1 MVHAAPHYDFA
12 HAAAALIAI
21 AALLS
26 GLGLLAVKQVHEQ
39 VRVYAVLSTF
49 AAAYTLL
56 VGVDRGDA
64 ALIVLAGWTAVIK
77 VIVIPV
83 SIDRAVT
90 RRISEHEVPLV
101 VQVPMS
107 LLIGVAL
114 AGLAYWSGA
123 ALPIRGALLPTPAL
137 GMSIALVMVGLF
149 FMITRQ
155 NVISQIVGLLTLEN
169 GVFLA
174 TVAIASGLPFAI
186 GFLLL
191 LDLLPAVLFYG
202 VFARLIAARAKGT
215 SIEDMAVLRG

>member
-1 MVHAAPHYDFA
+1 MHAAPDYDFA
-12 HAAAALIAI
+12 HATAALLAI
-21 AALLS
+21 AVLLS
-26 GLGLLAVKQVHEQ
+26 GLALLAVKQVHEQ
-39 VRVYAVLSTF
+39 VRVYAVQSVF
-49 AAAYTLL
+49 AAGYTLL
-56 VGVDRGDA
+56 VGVDRADA
-64 ALIVLAGWTAVIK
+64 ALIVLAAWTAVIK

-90 RRISEHEVPLV
+90 RQISEHEVPLV

-114 AGLAYWSGA
+114 AGLAYWSSA
-123 ALPIRGALLPTPAL
+123 ALPVHGALLPVPAL
-137 GMSIALVMVGLF
+137 GMPLALVLVGFL

-155 NVISQIVGLLTLEN
+155 NVISQIVGLLVLEN

-174 TVAIASGLPFAI
+174 TVAIAPGLPFAI

-202 VFARLIAARAKGT
+202 VFARLIAARAKST
-215 SIEDMAVLRG
+215 SIEDLSVLRG

>member
-1 MVHAAPHYDFA
+1 MHVAPHYDFA
-12 HAAAALIAI
+12 HATAALLAI

-26 GLGLLAVKQVHEQ
+26 ALALLAVKQVHEQ
-39 VRVYAVLSTF
+39 VRVYAVQSVF
-49 AAAYTLL
+49 AAGYTLL
-56 VGVDRGDA
+56 VGVDRADA
-64 ALIVLAGWTAVIK
+64 ALIVLAVWTAVIK

-90 RRISEHEVPLV
+90 RQVSEHEVPLV

-107 LLIGVAL
+107 LLVGVAL
-114 AGLAYWSGA
+114 AGLAYWSSS
-123 ALPIRGALLPTPAL
+123 ALPVHGALLPAPAL
-137 GMSIALVMVGLF
+137 GMPLSLVLVGFF

-155 NVISQIVGLLTLEN
+155 NVISQIVGLLVLEN

-174 TVAIASGLPFAI
+174 TVAIAPGLPFAI

-202 VFARLIAARAKGT
+202 VFARLIAARAKST
-215 SIEDMAVLRG
+215 SIEDMTVLRG

>member
-1 MVHAAPHYDFA
+1 MHAAPHYDFA
-12 HAAAALIAI
+12 HATAALLAI

-26 GLGLLAVKQVHEQ
+26 ALAVLAVKQVHEQ
-39 VRVYAVLSTF
+39 VRVYAVLSLF
-49 AAAYTLL
+49 AAGYTLL
-56 VGVDRGDA
+56 VGAERADVV
-64 ALIVLAGWTAVIK
+64 LIVLGVWTAVIK
-77 VIVIPV
+77 VVVIPV
-83 SIDRAVT
+83 AIDRQIT
-90 RRISEHEVPLV
+90 RQISEHEVPLV

-114 AGLAYWSGA
+114 AGLSYWSA
-123 ALPIRGALLPTPAL
+123 SALPIHGALLPSPAL
-137 GMSIALVMVGLF
+137 GMPLALVLVGFF

-155 NVISQIVGLLTLEN
+155 NVISQIVGLLVLEN

-174 TVAIASGLPFAI
+174 TVAIAPGLPFAI

-202 VFARLIAARAKGT
+202 VFARLIAARARGT

>member
-1 MVHAAPHYDFA
+1 MPIAPHYDVA
-12 HAAAALIAI
+12 HAAAALLAI

-26 GLGLLAVKQVHEQ
+26 ALMLLAVKQVHEQ
-39 VRVYAVLSTF
+39 VRVYAVQSVF
-49 AAAYTLL
+49 AAGYTLL
-56 VGVDRGDA
+56 VGINRGDA
-64 ALIVLAGWTAVIK
+64 ALIVLAVWTAAIK
-77 VIVIPV
+77 VVVIPV
-83 SIDRAVT
+83 TIDRQIT
-90 RRISEHEVPLV
+90 RQISEHEVPLV

-114 AGLAYWSGA
+114 AGLAYWSA
-123 ALPIRGALLPTPAL
+123 SALPIHAALLPTPAL
-137 GMSIALVMVGLF
+137 GMPLSLVLVGFL

-155 NVISQIVGLLTLEN
+155 NVVSQIVGLLVLEN

-174 TVAIASGLPFAI
+174 TVAIAPGLPFAI

-202 VFARLIAARAKGT
+202 VFARLIAARAKTT

>member
-1 MVHAAPHYDFA
+1 MHAAPHYDFA
-12 HAAAALIAI
+12 HATAALLAI

-26 GLGLLAVKQVHEQ
+26 ALALLAVKQVHEQ
-39 VRVYAVLSTF
+39 VRVYAVQSVF
-49 AAAYTLL
+49 AAGYTLL
-56 VGVDRGDA
+56 VGIDRADA
-64 ALIVLAGWTAVIK
+64 ALIVLAVWTAVIK

-83 SIDRAVT
+83 SIDRQIT
-90 RRISEHEVPLV
+90 RQVSEHEVPLV

-114 AGLAYWSGA
+114 SGLAYWSSS
-123 ALPIRGALLPTPAL
+123 ALPIHGALLPTPAL
-137 GMSIALVMVGLF
+137 GMPLALVLVGFF

-155 NVISQIVGLLTLEN
+155 NVISHIVGLLVLEN

-174 TVAIASGLPFAI
+174 TVAIAPGLPFAI

-202 VFARLIAARAKGT
+202 VFARLIAARARST

>member
-1 MVHAAPHYDFA
+1 MPVAPHYDFA
-12 HAAAALIAI
+12 HATAALIAI
-21 AALLS
+21 LALLS
-26 GLGLLAVKQVHEQ
+26 GLSLLLVKQVHEQ
-39 VRVYAVLSTF
+39 VRAYAVQSVF
-49 AAAYTLL
+49 AAGYTLL
-56 VGVDRGDA
+56 IGIDRVDA

-83 SIDRAVT
+83 AIDRAIT
-90 RRISEHEVPLV
+90 RQVSAHEVPLV

-114 AGLAYWSGA
+114 AGLAYWSA
-123 ALPIRGALLPTPAL
+123 SALPIHGALLPTPAL
-137 GMSIALVMVGLF
+137 GMPLSLVLIGFF

-174 TVAIASGLPFAI
+174 TVAIAPGLPFAI

-191 LDLLPAVLFYG
+191 LDLLPAVAFYG
-202 VFARLIAARAKGT
+202 VFARLIAARAKTT

>member
-1 MVHAAPHYDFA
+1 MHPAPHYDFA
-12 HAAAALIAI
+12 HATAALLAI

-26 GLGLLAVKQVHEQ
+26 GLALPAVKQVHEQ
-39 VRVYAVLSTF
+39 VRVYAVQSVF

-56 VGVDRGDA
+56 VGVDRADA
-64 ALIVLAGWTAVIK
+64 ALIVLAAWTAVIK

-90 RRISEHEVPLV
+90 RQVSEHEVPLV

-114 AGLAYWSGA
+114 AGLAYWSA
-123 ALPIRGALLPTPAL
+123 SALPTHGALLPSPAL
-137 GMSIALVMVGLF
+137 GMPLALVLIGFF

-155 NVISQIVGLLTLEN
+155 NVISHIVGLLVLEN
-169 GVFLA
+169 GAFLA
-174 TVAIASGLPFAI
+174 TVAIAPGLPFAI

-202 VFARLIAARAKGT
+202 VFARLIASRARGT
-215 SIEDMAVLRG
+215 SVDDMSVLRG